1 MKRKIIITLSCV
13 CVIAVLV
20 VLAIHFGFGG
30 SEEQESIKPYR
41 FDSELS
47 TEVQTI
53 SNGSLKLEFDPTTTH
68 FTLTD
73 RFGNQWTSNP
83 EGSDAAGRKELQST
97 VVISYT
103 DTKGVST
110 QLDNYKSSVEKGNY
124 SYEVFPDE
132 NKIRVDY
139 TIGQIEKVYYVPLA
153 VPYERYEELFNA
165 VSEDGQKEMKSAYR
179 ILNYEK
185 LQGKDELAELLK
197 LYPDLEEHDVVVLRE
212 NTQEWK
218 KEVVEGY
225 LAEIGYDAEQY
236 EADLEFYNVETTED
250 KPAVNLSVYYIL
262 DGDDF
267 VVKLPLDEIEYYTKY
282 PLTDCRVLPFM
293 CSAGNQEEGFLF
305 VPDGSGSL
313 IYFNNQK
320 YNQTQYTAKIYGWD
334 YGMTRDVV
342 VNDPEVRFPVFGIS
356 YTEKEQSML
365 CIVEEGES
373 YGYIEADVAGRKH
386 NYNYVTAGFTI
397 VHGELADVSGRT
409 DGGVYLFEEQ
419 LPKGETISLRY
430 RAIDSSSYVDMAK
443 DYREYLFEKYPS
455 LAESV
460 TGELPMA
467 VELIGAITKT
477 QQILGFPKDKPYAL
491 TTYKEM
497 QAIIQELNDAGLKDL
512 SVIINGWFN
521 EGVVH
526 SVADDVD
533 LISVLGSKKDF
544 KNMLSEIS
552 KSNQAVYLKADVTFV
567 YKNGLFDSYSTRSD
581 STKYITREIAEM
593 QEISNIFYAIDKEGS
608 DYHYL
613 AKPKFSMD
621 TIDSFL
627 KEIKDYGT
635 SNVAFN
641 SIGNV
646 LAADYNRK
654 DPVSR
659 EAVKKLHIDKL
670 GSMRDAGSN
679 IVLYEGNAYLL
690 PYADLV
696 INMPLKSQG
705 SNIVDQEIPFFSI
718 ALHGHLNY
726 TGDALNITGDFITNL
741 LKTAESGAGL
751 YCVLMDAESSA
762 LQDTESTE
770 FYGANFDS
778 WKDDIVSYY
787 QRFEK
792 EFAGLYGQTIEDHK
806 IVAENVTMTE
816 YEDGTQVYVNYRTAD
831 YKLSDGTVIPAQ
843 DWIVVGGKGGN

>member
-20 VLAIHFGFGG
+20 ALAIHFGLGK
-30 SEEQESIKPYR
+30 SVEEEPIKPYR

-47 TEVQTI
+47 TDMQTI

-103 DTKGVST
+103 DNKGVST

-124 SYEVFPDE
+124 SYEVFPEE

-139 TIGQIEKVYYVPLA
+139 TIGQIEKVYYLPLA
-153 VPYERYEELFNA
+153 VPYERYEALFNA
-165 VSEDGQKEMKSAYR
+165 VSEEGQREMKSAYR

-185 LQGKDELAELLK
+185 LQGKDELKELLE

-225 LAEIGYDAEQY
+225 LAEIGYTAEQY
-236 EADLEFYNVETTED
+236 EEDLTYYNVETSED

-267 VVKLPLDEIEYYTKY
+267 VVKVPFDEIQYYSKY

-293 CSAGNQEEGFLF
+293 CSAGNQENGFLF

-313 IYFNNQK
+313 IYFNNEK
-320 YNQTQYTAKIYGWD
+320 YNQTQYTAQIYGWD
-334 YGMTRDVV
+334 YGISRKVI
-342 VNDPEVRFPVFGIS
+342 VNDPEVRFPVYGIS
-356 YTEKEQSML
+356 FEEKNQSML

-397 VHGELADVSGRT
+397 VHGEQADVAERSNS
-409 DGGVYLFEEQ
+409 GVYLYEEQ
-419 LPKGETISLRY
+419 LPKGEAISLRY
-430 RAIDSSSYVDMAK
+430 RAVDSSSYVDMAK
-443 DYREYLFEKYPS
+443 DYREYLFGKYPS

-460 TGELPMA
+460 SGKLPMA

-477 QQILGFPKDKPYAL
+477 QQVLGFPKDKPYAL

-497 QAIIQELNDAGLKDL
+497 QEIIQELNDAGLTDL

-526 SVADDVD
+526 EVADDVD

-544 KNMLSEIS
+544 KNMLSAIS
-552 KSNQAVYLKADVTFV
+552 KSNQAIYLKADVTFV
-567 YKNGLFDSYSTRSD
+567 YKNGLFDSYSTRKD
-581 STKYITREIAEM
+581 STKYISREIAEM
-593 QEISNIFYAIDKEGS
+593 QDISNIFYSIDDFS

-621 TIDSFL
+621 TLDSYL
-627 KEIKDYGT
+627 KEIKELGN
-635 SNVAFN
+635 SNVAFT
-641 SIGNV
+641 SIGNI

-654 DPVSR
+654 EPVSR
-659 EAVKKLHIDKL
+659 ETVKKQHIDKL
-670 GSMRDAGSN
+670 GSMREAGSKTA
-679 IVLYEGNAYLL
+679 IYEGNAYLI

-718 ALHGHLNY
+718 VLHGHVNY

-741 LKTAESGAGL
+741 LKTVESGAGL
-751 YCVLMDAESSA
+751 YCVLMDAPSSA

-778 WKDDIVSYY
+778 WKEDVISYY

-792 EFAGLYGQTIEDHK
+792 DFAGLYGQTIANHE

-831 YKLSDGTVIPAQ
+831 YKLSNGTTIPAQ
-843 DWIVVGGKGGN
+843 DWVVIGGKGGN